1 MQFIDCKWVRENYK
15 IFNNKRVVIITGA
28 GISVNSGIP
37 DFRSKNGIFNEIK
50 QSLKVQGSDLFTY
63 RYSIQPE
70 TRPKY
75 LKFIYKL
82 KELTDES
89 KPTETH
95 NFFVKYKNFSKKM
108 HIYTQNIDGLEE
120 KAGLIFSKESKNT
133 EIIYLHGNMK
143 FLKCSYCGYQI
154 PFTKTENLK
163 FKISEEIEC
172 INCLEREKKR
182 KENHQRSTP
191 IGVMNTTIIHYYQ
204 SHPESSFISE
214 MVSKDTDLN
223 LFIVM
228 GTSLQ
233 IYGIKKIVKYF
244 GFSNRNNKGV
254 SIYVNKEEPR
264 SEFKDVFDF
273 QWKGDCD
280 EFCKEILNLL
290 ETKPIETNES
300 HSSIL
305 KIKETTKNEKNI
317 RKSLDKLTISQNKS
331 LEKSIDQPKVQKG
344 IKKEIKE
351 ETKKEICKEIKKDVY
366 KEMKKGICKE
376 IENKKDIFEDNKN
389 DIKKEIE
396 KEIHKGIKNEIQ
408 EEIIKET
415 QEENKKDVYKETQE
429 DIIKE
434 TQEDIKKEIIKEIQE
449 DIKKEIQEVII
460 KEIQEDIIKDV
471 YKETQEDI
479 IKETQEDIKKDIIK
493 EIQEDIKKDVYKEII
508 ISSESKVKTCKY
520 LSKIQE
526 LSTPKKSFTI
536 KIKKKPEIKNKNF
549 IKNKEF
555 SINPNNF
562 HEKQIQNKISETN
575 FNTKNFENETKV
587 SNFVKNKN
595 KNNTKQTMK
604 NKSEIIFTNEYS
616 TITKVH
622 SDSSEEKLF
631 IFDKCESSKIEG
643 MDCDDLKMGEQ
654 SDEKNEENGNTE
666 KKKTQENL
674 KISIDDVKNVVRNI
688 ADLSSNAYI
697 MESKPET
704 VNKVDYVDSNTE
716 SSNCFMSKYSNTE
729 NLNCSEADTNVI
741 REYTVEETDSVDQ
754 ESEEEKQTEYFF
766 SPEIIIDEN
775 NSPVEEDQCYGELID
790 EKEFHE
796 VNEPEIKIS
805 ESQIESSI
813 NHTGDEKTEDEQEQ
827 DVAIKT
833 RPKRKSSK
841 RFSTSYYR
849 TTKKTGNKKK
859 KSIPAS
865 KQKINESEVI
875 SEPVDNKKPLTT
887 ENSEDYKREGSFVV
901 GEPTKE
907 KGIKAFTKVV
917 SKETNEK

>member
-95 NFFVKYKNFSKKM
+95 NFFVKYKNFNKKM

-376 IENKKDIFEDNKN
+376 IENKKDIFEDNK
-389 DIKKEIE
+389 KESEKEIE
-396 KEIHKGIKNEIQ
+396 KEIKNETQ

-415 QEENKKDVYKETQE
+415 QVESKKDVYKETQG

-434 TQEDIKKEIIKEIQE
+434 TQEDIKKEIIKEIQVE
-449 DIKKEIQEVII
+449 N
-460 KEIQEDIIKDV
+460 
-471 YKETQEDI
+471 
-479 IKETQEDIKKDIIK
+479 
-493 EIQEDIKKDVYKEII
+493 KKDVYKEII

-536 KIKKKPEIKNKNF
+536 KIKKKPEIKNKNS
-549 IKNKEF
+549 IKNKEI
-555 SINPNNF
+555 SINSNNF

-595 KNNTKQTMK
+595 KNNTKQKMK

-616 TITKVH
+616 AITKVH

-887 ENSEDYKREGSFVV
+887 ENSEDYKKEGSFVV